1 VCGKADEQLWEH
13 IERIYQASGGTYGSP
28 RIHAALKA
36 QGSGV
41 GKKRVERSMRKHGL
55 RARSAK
61 LYHANPGSHAFFAS
75 IPNRQLG
82 VIADRADRVWVGD
95 ITYLKV
101 GGQWRYLAI
110 VIDKYSRRV
119 VGWSLGRHKDVAL
132 TLASLNRA
140 VFHRRPGLGVIF
152 HTDRGIE
159 YAGYAFRDRLTQ
171 LGFVQSMN
179 RPGKL
184 TDNAHMGSFFHSMK
198 SDVVRGVVFE
208 QEKELQ
214 KMMRSYIPFYNQKR
228 LHSSLGY
235 LSTVQYEP
243 HVHVDRDNLSA
254 KFWLQPAALAR
265 NFGFPAHELR
275 RIRILIEEHQTRFL
289 EVWNGHIGTQR

>member
-1 VCGKADEQLWEH
+1 MSVQLFIGH
-13 IERIYQASGGTYGSP
+13 YT
-28 RIHAALKA
+28 
-36 QGSGV
+36 
-41 GKKRVERSMRKHGL
+41 
-55 RARSAK
+55 
-61 LYHANPGSHAFFAS
+61 S

-140 VFHRRPGLGVIF
+140 VFHRRPGPGVIF

-184 TDNAHMGSFFHSMK
+184 TDNAHMESFFHSMK
-198 SDVVRGVVFE
+198 SDVVHGVVFE

-235 LSTVQYEP
+235 LSPVQYETIA
-243 HVHVDRDNLSA
+243 V
-254 KFWLQPAALAR
+254 
-265 NFGFPAHELR
+265 
-275 RIRILIEEHQTRFL
+275 
-289 EVWNGHIGTQR
+289 